1 MILTRVF
8 ITYAFRGYLK
18 TFHYK
23 TYLSDVKTINL
34 SLLATMLPT
43 MLIDKLFTMLENVCY
58 YFTFVLLDNYK
69 RIMFSITFVHKI
81 YVKNNLSCFNKIIYI
96 LIYNYIIRR

>member
-18 TFHYK
+18 TLHYK

-43 MLIDKLFTMLENVCY
+43 VLIDKLFTILENVCY

-69 RIMFSITFVHKI
+69 HIMFSITFVHKI
-81 YVKNNLSCFNKIIYI
+81 YVKNSLSCFNKIIYI
-96 LIYNYIIRR
+96 FILI